1 VAGIRE
7 GDGMKLM
14 VVGHPFMLAYHQKK
28 YVAMKRIDPELRLRI
43 ITPSR
48 GRERF
53 ESTECQ
59 VHPELS
65 AEEVVP
71 LDVWPQGWHMTHL
84 HHPVRMAAVLRDF
97 QPDVI
102 HIDPGEPQALLTVE
116 TIALQ
121 RKFAPRAA
129 VTLMTVDN
137 IHRRRRFPLG
147 AVKQGLRAYSLP
159 RVSGMIPINR
169 RAAEL
174 LRTEGR
180 YKGPID
186 ILPQFG
192 VDPVEHKPGKEPELR
207 AALGLMPG
215 VVVGYV
221 GRLVIEKGIRSLLEA
236 LRGLDSYPWK
246 LLFVGAGPLENEIQQ
261 KWMTEFPGR
270 IVIVPPVP
278 YDRVAE
284 YLRCLD
290 IFVMASYSSP
300 TLAEQFG
307 VTLAQAMTLGIPCIG
322 SSCGA
327 IPEVLGPGGL
337 IAEERNAKALA
348 ENLKI
353 LLESRTGR
361 EEFGRS
367 GRAFALEHY
376 AIERVGAGY
385 LAAFERARGYLAT
398 TLHPSSS
405 ETGVEPGAEKTFKTT
420 SCQ

>member
-1 VAGIRE
+1 
-7 GDGMKLM
+7 MKLM
-14 VVGHPFMLAYHQKK
+14 VVGHPFMFAYNQKK
-28 YVAMKRIDPELRLRI
+28 YVAMKRIDPDLRLLI
-43 ITPSR
+43 ITPSQ
-48 GRERF
+48 GCERF
-53 ESTECQ
+53 ERTECQ
-59 VHPELS
+59 LHPELR
-65 AEEVVP
+65 AEEVAP
-71 LDVWPQGWHMTHL
+71 LDVWPRGWHMTHL
-84 HHPVRMAAVLRDF
+84 HNPSRMSRLMREF

-137 IHRRRRFPLG
+137 IHRRRRFPLE

-192 VDPVEHKPGKEPELR
+192 IDPVEHKPGKEPELR
-207 AALGLMPG
+207 ASLGLRSG

-246 LLFVGAGPLENEIQQ
+246 LLFVGGGPLENEIQQ
-261 KWMTEFPGR
+261 KWMMEFPGR
-270 IVIVPPVP
+270 IVMVPPVP
-278 YDRVAE
+278 YGKVAE

-307 VTLAQAMTLGIPCIG
+307 VALAQAMTLGIPCIG

-337 IAEERNAKALA
+337 IAEERNVKELA
-348 ENLKI
+348 QNLKI
-353 LLESRTGR
+353 LLDSPTLR

-376 AIERVGAGY
+376 AIERVGARY
-385 LAAFERARGYLAT
+385 LAAFERARDNVT
-398 TLHPSSS
+398 TARRSHGSN
-405 ETGVEPGAEKTFKTT
+405 TKVEPVAEKTF
-420 SCQ
+420 